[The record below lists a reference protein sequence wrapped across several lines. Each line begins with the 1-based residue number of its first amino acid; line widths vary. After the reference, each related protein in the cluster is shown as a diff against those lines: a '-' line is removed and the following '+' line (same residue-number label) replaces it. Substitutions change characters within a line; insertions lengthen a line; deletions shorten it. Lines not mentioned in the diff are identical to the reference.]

1 MKIVQLTAENVKR
14 ISAVTITPKGA
25 MTVIGGDHGA
35 GKSTALDSIMY
46 ALGGKKFLP
55 PKPLREGAEAGKIEV
70 KLDGDEARGLRPMT
84 VTRTFAANG
93 RTELKI
99 TTADG
104 FAAPSPQAILSDLF
118 NEHTFDPLAFTRL
131 PPKQQ
136 AEQLRALV
144 GLDFAELDR
153 QRKTLFDDRT
163 TINREAKSLDAG
175 TGIITYPADTP
186 DESISVDALTR
197 EHQRGQSLKDAHT
210 AEIHKLETHQAKNRE
225 YWSDV
230 KEQEARI
237 ASLEAQLSDARGS
250 LSMVQGKAVYD
261 DRALDEHRALVD
273 RLQREAQ
280 EANPDE
286 VLEQIRR
293 ADRTNANVRGKK
305 RAAELRLQL
314 AEKQG
319 EADRLTALIEQIDA
333 GKAAQLQAAQWPVE
347 GLGFDDTGVTFKGLP
362 IQQINTAELIRISV
376 AIGFALNPGLPTLLI
391 RDGSLMTLERLQ
403 LIGELA
409 EEYGGQLFVERVG
422 DGAECSVIIED
433 GHVRQ

>member
-163 TINREAKSLDAG
+163 TINREAKSLKARLDVVPWHDEVPSNEIAIADLI
-175 TGIITYPADTP
+175 TELRRRQAVNEQNAEQRREVQSHANRLGI
-186 DESISVDALTR
+186 L
-197 EHQRGQSLKDAHT
+197 RGRCRSLDRQIV
-210 AEIHKLETHQAKNRE
+210 ELQ
-225 YWSDV
+225 
-230 KEQEARI
+230 KELA
-237 ASLEAQLSDARGS
+237 EAQ
-250 LSMVQGKAVYD
+250 AVL
-261 DRALDEHRALVD
+261 DREQASGD
-273 RLQREAQ
+273 AQ
-280 EANPDE
+280 EATVASLQDLAIDE
-286 VLEQIRR
+286 CQQQIEA
-293 ADRTNANVRGKK
+293 ADETNRKVRTNAMRKTLWDEHAGCYE
-305 RAAELRLQL
+305 RA
-314 AEKQG
+314 
-319 EADRLTALIEQIDA
+319 EALTEQIKQIDA
-333 GKAAQLQAAQWPVE
+333 DKAAQLQAAQWPVE